1 MGKILKKLHSQ
12 RGETMLMA
20 LLLFLVG
27 VMVSAVILAAA
38 ISAESDAK
46 AAREEQQAYLTVSSA
61 AELFRD
67 AIQSGDSGGYREIV
81 TKTYAYNYWGGAYL
95 YDTKTEKQNASGPF
109 SEIFNNVI
117 PKLLESPTTF
127 RKPYTLSMDGLEDV
141 TMELS
146 IQPKQGD
153 NDQFTLTAV
162 FYNDPEGDH
171 PCRMTVRF
179 TGTTTVENTDWAD
192 DYTGNHY
199 YATTTKIKWTF
210 KIIERP
216 RTQTGD

>member
-67 AIQSGDSGGYREIV
+67 AIQSGSGGYREIV
-81 TKTYAYNYWGGAYL
+81 TKTYSGTQLQG
-95 YDTKTEKQNASGPF
+95 TKTEKQNASGPF

-117 PKLLESPTTF
+117 PTLLKSPSTYQ
-127 RKPYTLSMDGLEDV
+127 KPFTLSMDGLEDV

-153 NDQFTLTAV
+153 NDQFILTAV
-162 FYNDPEGDH
+162 FYNDPEGKH
-171 PCRMTVRF
+171 PCKMTLTALGVK
-179 TGTTTVENTDWAD
+179 TISTEQKW
-192 DYTGNHY
+192 GNY
-199 YATTTKIKWTF
+199 WEQYEATTTEIKWSQLT
-210 KIIERP
+210 ITRP
-216 RTQTGD
+216 RTKTGD

>member
-1 MGKILKKLHSQ
+1 MEKLLRKFHSQ

-67 AIQSGDSGGYREIV
+67 AIRSDSGGYREIV
-81 TKTYAYNYWGGAYL
+81 TETYSGTQLQG
-95 YDTKTEKQNASGPF
+95 TKTEKQNASGPF

-117 PKLLESPTTF
+117 PTLLTSPTTF
-127 RKPYTLSMDGLEDV
+127 RKTYTLSMTGLEDV
-141 TMELS
+141 TMELT
-146 IQPKQGD
+146 IQPKQED
-153 NDQFTLTAV
+153 NTQFTLTAV
-162 FYNDPEGDH
+162 FYNDTEGKH
-171 PCRMTVRF
+171 PCQMTVGF
-179 TGTTTVENTDWAD
+179 GGTTNVKYTDWGD

-199 YATTTKIKWTF
+199 YATTTEIKWDQPT
-210 KIIERP
+210 ITRP
-216 RTQTGD
+216 RTQTGG

>member
-46 AAREEQQAYLTVSSA
+46 AAREEQQAYLTVRSA

-67 AIQSGDSGGYREIV
+67 AIQSGSGGYREIV
-81 TKTYAYNYWGGAYL
+81 TKTYSGTQLQG
-95 YDTKTEKQNASGPF
+95 TKTEKQNASGPF
-109 SEIFNNVI
+109 SEIFNKVI
-117 PKLLESPTTF
+117 PTLLKSPSTYQ
-127 RKPYTLSMDGLEDV
+127 KPFTLSMDGLEDV

-171 PCRMTVRF
+171 PCRMTVTF
-179 TGTTTVENTDWAD
+179 TGETTQTPTDWYPVS
-192 DYTGNHY
+192 YTHLTLP
-199 YATTTKIKWTF
+199 TTC
-210 KIIERP
+210 
-216 RTQTGD
+216 DV

>member
-67 AIQSGDSGGYREIV
+67 AIQSGSGGYREIV
-81 TKTYAYNYWGGAYL
+81 TKTYSGTQLQG
-95 YDTKTEKQNASGPF
+95 TKTEKRNASGPF

-117 PKLLESPTTF
+117 PTLLKSPSTYQ
-127 RKPYTLSMDGLEDV
+127 KSYTLSMAGMEDV
-141 TMELS
+141 TMEFS

-153 NDQFTLTAV
+153 NDQFMLTAV
-162 FYNDPEGDH
+162 FYNDPEGKH
-171 PCRMTVRF
+171 PCKMTLTALGVK
-179 TGTTTVENTDWAD
+179 TISTEQKW
-192 DYTGNHY
+192 GNY
-199 YATTTKIKWTF
+199 WEQYEATTTEMKWSQLT
-210 KIIERP
+210 ITRP
-216 RTQTGD
+216 RTKTGD

>member
-67 AIQSGDSGGYREIV
+67 AIQSGSGRYREIV
-81 TKTYAYNYWGGAYL
+81 TKTYSGTQLQG
-95 YDTKTEKQNASGPF
+95 TKTEKQNASGPF
-109 SEIFNNVI
+109 SEIFNKVI
-117 PKLLESPTTF
+117 PPLLKSPSTYQ
-127 RKPYTLSMDGLEDV
+127 KPFTLSMDGLEDV

-153 NDQFTLTAV
+153 NDQLTLTAV

-171 PCRMTVRF
+171 PCRMTVTF
-179 TGTTTVENTDWAD
+179 TGETTQTPTDWYD
-192 DYTGNHY
+192 SGLRYE
-199 YATTTKIKWTF
+199 ATTTEIKWTGAT
-210 KIIERP
+210 ITRP
-216 RTQTGD
+216 RTQTGG

>member
-67 AIQSGDSGGYREIV
+67 AIRSDSGGYREIV
-81 TKTYAYNYWGGAYL
+81 TETYSGTQLQG
-95 YDTKTEKQNASGPF
+95 TKTEKQNASGPF
-109 SEIFNNVI
+109 SEIFNKVI
-117 PKLLESPTTF
+117 PPLLKSPSTYQ
-127 RKPYTLSMDGLEDV
+127 KPFTLSMDGLEDV

-171 PCRMTVRF
+171 PCRMTVTF
-179 TGTTTVENTDWAD
+179 IGKTTKTPTYWYDSGLRYE
-192 DYTGNHY
+192 
-199 YATTTKIKWTF
+199 ATTTEIKWSQST
-210 KIIERP
+210 ITRP
-216 RTQTGD
+216 RTKTGG

>member
-1 MGKILKKLHSQ
+1 MEKLLRKFHSQ

-67 AIQSGDSGGYREIV
+67 AIQSGNSGGYREIV
-81 TKTYAYNYWGGAYL
+81 TKTYSDAQLQG
-95 YDTKTEKQNASGPF
+95 TKTEKQNASGPF

-117 PKLLESPTTF
+117 PTLLTSPTTF
-127 RKPYTLSMDGLEDV
+127 RKTYTLSMDGLEDV

-171 PCRMTVRF
+171 PCRMTVTF
-179 TGTTTVENTDWAD
+179 TGETTQTPTDWYD
-192 DYTGNHY
+192 SGLRYE
-199 YATTTKIKWTF
+199 ATTTEIKWTGAT
-210 KIIERP
+210 ITRP
-216 RTQTGD
+216 RTQTGG

>member
-67 AIQSGDSGGYREIV
+67 AIKSGSGRYREIV
-81 TKTYAYNYWGGAYL
+81 TKTYSGTQLQG
-95 YDTKTEKQNASGPF
+95 TKTEKQNASGPF

-117 PKLLESPTTF
+117 PTLLTSPTTF
-127 RKPYTLSMDGLEDV
+127 RKTYTLSMTGLEDV
-141 TMELS
+141 TMELT
-146 IQPKQGD
+146 IQPKQED
-153 NDQFTLTAV
+153 NTQFTLTAV
-162 FYNDPEGDH
+162 FYNDTEGKH
-171 PCRMTVRF
+171 PCQMTVGF
-179 TGTTTVENTDWAD
+179 GGTTNVKYTDWGD

-199 YATTTKIKWTF
+199 YATTTEIKWDQPT
-210 KIIERP
+210 ITRP
-216 RTQTGD
+216 RTKTGG

>member
-67 AIQSGDSGGYREIV
+67 AIQSGSGRYREIV
-81 TKTYAYNYWGGAYL
+81 TKTYVYTYWGSYL
-95 YDTKTEKQNASGPF
+95 TESKTEKQNASGPF
-109 SEIFNNVI
+109 SEIFNKVI
-117 PKLLESPTTF
+117 PPLLKSPSTYQ
-127 RKPYTLSMDGLEDV
+127 KPFTLSMDGLEDV

-171 PCRMTVRF
+171 PCRMTVTF
-179 TGTTTVENTDWAD
+179 IGKTTKTPTYWYDSGLRYE
-192 DYTGNHY
+192 
-199 YATTTKIKWTF
+199 ATTTEIKWSQST
-210 KIIERP
+210 ITRP
-216 RTQTGD
+216 RTQTGG

>member
-1 MGKILKKLHSQ
+1 MEKLLRKFHSQ

-67 AIQSGDSGGYREIV
+67 AIQSGKSGSSGGYREIV
-81 TKTYAYNYWGGAYL
+81 TKTYSGTQLQG
-95 YDTKTEKQNASGPF
+95 TKTEKQNASGPF
-109 SEIFNNVI
+109 SDIFNNVI
-117 PKLLESPTTF
+117 PTLLTSPTTF
-127 RKPYTLSMDGLEDV
+127 RKTYTLSMDGLEDV

-171 PCRMTVRF
+171 PCRMTVTF
-179 TGTTTVENTDWAD
+179 TGETTQTPTDWYD
-192 DYTGNHY
+192 SGLRYE
-199 YATTTKIKWTF
+199 ATTTEIKWTGAT
-210 KIIERP
+210 ITRP
-216 RTQTGD
+216 RTQTGG

>member
-67 AIQSGDSGGYREIV
+67 AIQSGSGRYQEIV
-81 TKTYAYNYWGGAYL
+81 TKTYSGTQLQG
-95 YDTKTEKQNASGPF
+95 TKTEKQNASGPF
-109 SEIFNNVI
+109 SEIFNKVI
-117 PKLLESPTTF
+117 PTLLKSPSTYQ
-127 RKPYTLSMDGLEDV
+127 KPFTLSMDGLEDV

-153 NDQFTLTAV
+153 NDQFILTAV
-162 FYNDPEGDH
+162 FYNDPEGKH
-171 PCRMTVRF
+171 PCKMTLTALGVK
-179 TGTTTVENTDWAD
+179 TISTEQKW
-192 DYTGNHY
+192 GNY
-199 YATTTKIKWTF
+199 WEQYEATTTEIKWSQLT
-210 KIIERP
+210 ITRP
-216 RTQTGD
+216 RTQTGG

>member
-1 MGKILKKLHSQ
+1 MEKLLKKLHSQ

-67 AIQSGDSGGYREIV
+67 SIQSGSGGYREIV
-81 TKTYAYNYWGGAYL
+81 AKTYSGTQLQG
-95 YDTKTEKQNASGPF
+95 TKTEKQNASGPF

-117 PKLLESPTTF
+117 PTLLKSPSTYQ
-127 RKPYTLSMDGLEDV
+127 KPFTLSMDGLEDV

>member
-67 AIQSGDSGGYREIV
+67 AIKSGSGRYREIV
-81 TKTYAYNYWGGAYL
+81 TKTYSGTQLQG
-95 YDTKTEKQNASGPF
+95 TKTEKQNASGPF

-117 PKLLESPTTF
+117 PTLLKSPSTYQ
-127 RKPYTLSMDGLEDV
+127 KPFTLSMDGLEDV

-171 PCRMTVRF
+171 PCRMTVTF
-179 TGTTTVENTDWAD
+179 TGETTQTPTDWYD
-192 DYTGNHY
+192 SGLRYE
-199 YATTTKIKWTF
+199 ATTTEIKWTGAT
-210 KIIERP
+210 ITRP
-216 RTQTGD
+216 RTKTGG

>member
-67 AIQSGDSGGYREIV
+67 AIQSGSGGYREIV
-81 TKTYAYNYWGGAYL
+81 TKTYSGTQLQG
-95 YDTKTEKQNASGPF
+95 TKTEKQNASGPF
-109 SEIFNNVI
+109 SEIFNKVI
-117 PKLLESPTTF
+117 PTLLKSPSTYQ
-127 RKPYTLSMDGLEDV
+127 KPFTLSMDGLEDV

-153 NDQFTLTAV
+153 NDQFILTAV
-162 FYNDPEGDH
+162 FYNDPEGKH
-171 PCRMTVRF
+171 PCKMTVRF
-179 TGTTTVENTDWAD
+179 TGATTVENTDWAD

-210 KIIERP
+210 KTIERP
-216 RTQTGD
+216 RTQTGG

>member
-1 MGKILKKLHSQ
+1 MEKLLRKFHSQ

-67 AIQSGDSGGYREIV
+67 SIQSGSGGYREIV
-81 TKTYAYNYWGGAYL
+81 TKTYSGTQLQG
-95 YDTKTEKQNASGPF
+95 TKTEKQNASGPF

-117 PKLLESPTTF
+117 PTLLKSPSTYQ
-127 RKPYTLSMDGLEDV
+127 KPFTLSMDGLEDV

-171 PCRMTVRF
+171 PCRMTVTF
-179 TGTTTVENTDWAD
+179 TGETTQTPTDWYD
-192 DYTGNHY
+192 SGLRYE
-199 YATTTKIKWTF
+199 ATTTEIKWTGAT
-210 KIIERP
+210 ITRP
-216 RTQTGD
+216 RTQTGG

>member
-67 AIQSGDSGGYREIV
+67 AIRSDSGGYREIV
-81 TKTYAYNYWGGAYL
+81 TETYSGTQLQG
-95 YDTKTEKQNASGPF
+95 TKTEKQNASGPF
-109 SEIFNNVI
+109 SEIFNKVI
-117 PKLLESPTTF
+117 PPLLKSPSTYQ
-127 RKPYTLSMDGLEDV
+127 KPFTLSMDGLADV
-141 TMELS
+141 TMALY

-171 PCRMTVRF
+171 PCRMTVTF
-179 TGTTTVENTDWAD
+179 IGKTTKTPTYWYDSGLRYE
-192 DYTGNHY
+192 
-199 YATTTKIKWTF
+199 ATTTEIKWSQST
-210 KIIERP
+210 ITRP
-216 RTQTGD
+216 RTQTGG

>member
-1 MGKILKKLHSQ
+1 MEKLLKKLHSQ

-67 AIQSGDSGGYREIV
+67 AIQSGSGGYREIV
-81 TKTYAYNYWGGAYL
+81 TKTYSGTQLQG
-95 YDTKTEKQNASGPF
+95 TKTEKQNASGPF
-109 SEIFNNVI
+109 SEIFNKVI
-117 PKLLESPTTF
+117 PPLLKSPSTYQ
-127 RKPYTLSMDGLEDV
+127 KPFTLSMDGLEDV

-216 RTQTGD
+216 RTQTGG

>member
-1 MGKILKKLHSQ
+1 MEKLLKKLHSQ

-67 AIQSGDSGGYREIV
+67 SIQSGSGGYREIV
-81 TKTYAYNYWGGAYL
+81 TKTNSGTQLQG
-95 YDTKTEKQNASGPF
+95 TKTEKQNASGPF

-117 PKLLESPTTF
+117 PTLLKSPSTYQ
-127 RKPYTLSMDGLEDV
+127 KPFTLSMDGLEDV

>member
-38 ISAESDAK
+38 ISAESDA
-46 AAREEQQAYLTVSSA
+46 VSSA

-81 TKTYAYNYWGGAYL
+81 TKTYSGTQLQG
-95 YDTKTEKQNASGPF
+95 TKTEKQNASGPF

-117 PKLLESPTTF
+117 PTLLTSPTTF
-127 RKPYTLSMDGLEDV
+127 RKTYTLSMDGLEDV

-153 NDQFTLTAV
+153 NTQFTLTAV
-162 FYNDPEGDH
+162 FYNDTEGKH
-171 PCRMTVRF
+171 PCQMTVGF
-179 TGTTTVENTDWAD
+179 GGTTNVKYTDWGD

-199 YATTTKIKWTF
+199 YATTTEIKWDQPT
-210 KIIERP
+210 ITRP
-216 RTQTGD
+216 RTQTGG

>member
-1 MGKILKKLHSQ
+1 MEKLLKKLHSQ

-67 AIQSGDSGGYREIV
+67 AIRSGGSGGYREIV
-81 TKTYAYNYWGGAYL
+81 TKTYSGTQLQG
-95 YDTKTEKQNASGPF
+95 TKTEKQNASGPF
-109 SEIFNNVI
+109 SEIFNKVI
-117 PKLLESPTTF
+117 PSLLKSPSTYQ
-127 RKPYTLSMDGLEDV
+127 KPFTLSMDGLEDV

-153 NDQFTLTAV
+153 NSQFILTAV

-171 PCRMTVRF
+171 PCQMTVRF

-216 RTQTGD
+216 RTKTGD

>member
-1 MGKILKKLHSQ
+1 MGKLLKKLHSQ

-67 AIQSGDSGGYREIV
+67 AIQSGSGGYREIV
-81 TKTYAYNYWGGAYL
+81 TKTYSGTQLQG
-95 YDTKTEKQNASGPF
+95 TKTEKQNASGPF
-109 SEIFNNVI
+109 SEIFNKVI
-117 PKLLESPTTF
+117 PSLLKSPSTYQ
-127 RKPYTLSMDGLEDV
+127 KPFTLSMDGLEDV

-146 IQPKQGD
+146 IQPQQGN
-153 NDQFTLTAV
+153 NDVFDLVAV
-162 FYNDPEGDH
+162 FYNDPEGKH
-171 PCRMTVRF
+171 PCQMTVRF

-199 YATTTKIKWTF
+199 YATTTEIKWT
-210 KIIERP
+210 IVAITRP
-216 RTQTGD
+216 RTRTGD

>member
-1 MGKILKKLHSQ
+1 MEKLLRKFHSQ

-67 AIQSGDSGGYREIV
+67 AIQSGSGRYREIV
-81 TKTYAYNYWGGAYL
+81 TKTYSGTQLQG
-95 YDTKTEKQNASGPF
+95 TKTEKQNASGPF
-109 SEIFNNVI
+109 SEIFNKVI
-117 PKLLESPTTF
+117 PTLLKSPSTYQ
-127 RKPYTLSMDGLEDV
+127 KPFTLSMDGLEDV

-171 PCRMTVRF
+171 PCRMTVTF
-179 TGTTTVENTDWAD
+179 TGETTQTPTDWYD
-192 DYTGNHY
+192 SGLRYE
-199 YATTTKIKWTF
+199 ATTTEIKWTGAT
-210 KIIERP
+210 ITRP
-216 RTQTGD
+216 RTQTGG

>member
-67 AIQSGDSGGYREIV
+67 AIRSGNSGGYREIV
-81 TKTYAYNYWGGAYL
+81 TKTYSDAQLQG
-95 YDTKTEKQNASGPF
+95 TKTEKQNASGPF

-117 PKLLESPTTF
+117 PTLLTSPTTF
-127 RKPYTLSMDGLEDV
+127 RKTYTLSMDGLEDV

-153 NDQFTLTAV
+153 NDQFILTAV

-171 PCRMTVRF
+171 PCRMTVTF
-179 TGTTTVENTDWAD
+179 TGETTQTPTDWYD
-192 DYTGNHY
+192 SGLRYE
-199 YATTTKIKWTF
+199 ATTTEIKWTGAT
-210 KIIERP
+210 ITRP
-216 RTQTGD
+216 RTQTGG

>member
-1 MGKILKKLHSQ
+1 
-12 RGETMLMA
+12 MLMA

-67 AIQSGDSGGYREIV
+67 AIQSGSGGYREIV
-81 TKTYAYNYWGGAYL
+81 TKTYSGTQLQG
-95 YDTKTEKQNASGPF
+95 TKTEKQNASGPF

-117 PKLLESPTTF
+117 PTLLTSPTTF
-127 RKPYTLSMDGLEDV
+127 RKTYTLSMDGLEDV

-171 PCRMTVRF
+171 PCRMTVTF
-179 TGTTTVENTDWAD
+179 TGETTQTPTDWYD
-192 DYTGNHY
+192 SGLRYE
-199 YATTTKIKWTF
+199 ATTTEIKWTGAT
-210 KIIERP
+210 ITRP
-216 RTQTGD
+216 RTQTGG

>member
-67 AIQSGDSGGYREIV
+67 AIRSDSGGYREIV
-81 TKTYAYNYWGGAYL
+81 TKTYSDAQLQG
-95 YDTKTEKQNASGPF
+95 TKTEKQNASGPF

-117 PKLLESPTTF
+117 PTLLKSPSTYQ
-127 RKPYTLSMDGLEDV
+127 KPFTLSMDGLEDV

-171 PCRMTVRF
+171 PCRMTVTF
-179 TGTTTVENTDWAD
+179 IGKTTKTPTYWYDSSLRYE
-192 DYTGNHY
+192 
-199 YATTTKIKWTF
+199 ATTTEIKWSQST
-210 KIIERP
+210 ITRP
-216 RTQTGD
+216 RTQTGG

>member
-1 MGKILKKLHSQ
+1 MDKILKKLHSQ

-81 TKTYAYNYWGGAYL
+81 TKTYSGTQLQG
-95 YDTKTEKQNASGPF
+95 TKTEKQNASGPF
-109 SEIFNNVI
+109 SEIFNKVI
-117 PKLLESPTTF
+117 PSLLKSPSTYQ
-127 RKPYTLSMDGLEDV
+127 KPFTLSMDGLEDV

-146 IQPKQGD
+146 IQPQQGN
-153 NDQFTLTAV
+153 NDVFDLAAV
-162 FYNDPEGDH
+162 FYNDPEGKH
-171 PCRMTVRF
+171 PCQMTVRF

-199 YATTTKIKWTF
+199 YATTTEIKWT
-210 KIIERP
+210 IVAITRP
-216 RTQTGD
+216 RTRTGD

>member
-67 AIQSGDSGGYREIV
+67 AIRSGSGGYREIV
-81 TKTYAYNYWGGAYL
+81 TKTYAYTYWGSYL
-95 YDTKTEKQNASGPF
+95 TESKTEKQNASGPF

-117 PKLLESPTTF
+117 PTLLTSPTTF
-127 RKPYTLSMDGLEDV
+127 RKTYTLSMTGLEDV

-153 NDQFTLTAV
+153 NSQFILTAV

-171 PCRMTVRF
+171 PCRMTVTF
-179 TGTTTVENTDWAD
+179 TGETTQTPTYWYDSGLRYE
-192 DYTGNHY
+192 
-199 YATTTKIKWTF
+199 ATTTEIKWTGATTT
-210 KIIERP
+210 RP
-216 RTQTGD
+216 RTQTGG

>member
-1 MGKILKKLHSQ
+1 MEKLLKKLHSQ

-67 AIQSGDSGGYREIV
+67 SIQSGSGGYREIV
-81 TKTYAYNYWGGAYL
+81 TKTYSGTQLQG
-95 YDTKTEKQNASGPF
+95 TKTEKQNASGPF

-117 PKLLESPTTF
+117 PTLLKSPSTYQ
-127 RKPYTLSMDGLEDV
+127 KPFTLSMDGLEDV

>member
-1 MGKILKKLHSQ
+1 MEKLLKKLHSQ

-67 AIQSGDSGGYREIV
+67 SIQSGSGGYREIV
-81 TKTYAYNYWGGAYL
+81 TKTYSGTQLQG
-95 YDTKTEKQNASGPF
+95 TKTEKQNASGPF

-117 PKLLESPTTF
+117 PTLLKSPTTF
-127 RKPYTLSMDGLEDV
+127 RKTYTLSMDGLEDV

-171 PCRMTVRF
+171 PCRMTVTF
-179 TGTTTVENTDWAD
+179 TGETTQTPTDWYD
-192 DYTGNHY
+192 SGLRYE
-199 YATTTKIKWTF
+199 ATTTEIKWTGAT
-210 KIIERP
+210 ITRP
-216 RTQTGD
+216 RTQTGG

>member
-67 AIQSGDSGGYREIV
+67 AIQSGSGGYREIV
-81 TKTYAYNYWGGAYL
+81 TKTYVYTYWGSYL
-95 YDTKTEKQNASGPF
+95 TESKTEKQNASGPF

-117 PKLLESPTTF
+117 PTLLTSPTTF
-127 RKPYTLSMDGLEDV
+127 RKTYTLSMTGLEDV

-153 NDQFTLTAV
+153 NSQFILTAV

-171 PCRMTVRF
+171 PCRMTVTF
-179 TGTTTVENTDWAD
+179 TGETTQTPTDWYD
-192 DYTGNHY
+192 SGLRYE
-199 YATTTKIKWTF
+199 ATTTEIKWTGAT
-210 KIIERP
+210 ITRP
-216 RTQTGD
+216 RTQTGG

>member
-67 AIQSGDSGGYREIV
+67 AIRSDSGGYREIV
-81 TKTYAYNYWGGAYL
+81 TETYSGTQLQG
-95 YDTKTEKQNASGPF
+95 TKTEKQNASGPF

-117 PKLLESPTTF
+117 PTLLTSPTTF
-127 RKPYTLSMDGLEDV
+127 RKTYTLSMTGLEDV

-171 PCRMTVRF
+171 PCRMTVTF
-179 TGTTTVENTDWAD
+179 TGETTKTPTDWYD
-192 DYTGNHY
+192 SGLRYE
-199 YATTTKIKWTF
+199 ATTTEIKWSQST
-210 KIIERP
+210 ITRP
-216 RTQTGD
+216 RTKTGG

>member
-67 AIQSGDSGGYREIV
+67 AIQSGSGGYREIV
-81 TKTYAYNYWGGAYL
+81 TKTYSGTQLQG
-95 YDTKTEKQNASGPF
+95 TKTEKQNASGPF

-117 PKLLESPTTF
+117 PTLLKSPSTYQ
-127 RKPYTLSMDGLEDV
+127 KPFTLSMDGLEDV
-141 TMELS
+141 SMELS

-153 NDQFTLTAV
+153 NNQFTLTAV

-171 PCRMTVRF
+171 PCRMTVTF
-179 TGTTTVENTDWAD
+179 TGETTKTPTDWYD
-192 DYTGNHY
+192 SGLRYE
-199 YATTTKIKWTF
+199 ATTTEIKWTGAT
-210 KIIERP
+210 ITRP

>member
-1 MGKILKKLHSQ
+1 MEKLLRKFHSQ

-67 AIQSGDSGGYREIV
+67 AIQSGSGGYREIV
-81 TKTYAYNYWGGAYL
+81 TKTYSGTQLQG
-95 YDTKTEKQNASGPF
+95 TKTEKQNASGPF

-117 PKLLESPTTF
+117 PTLLTSPTTF
-127 RKPYTLSMDGLEDV
+127 RKTYTLSMDGLEDV

-171 PCRMTVRF
+171 PCRMTVTF
-179 TGTTTVENTDWAD
+179 TGETTQTPTDWYD
-192 DYTGNHY
+192 SGLRYE
-199 YATTTKIKWTF
+199 ATTTEIKWTGAT
-210 KIIERP
+210 ITRP
-216 RTQTGD
+216 RTQTGG

>member
-67 AIQSGDSGGYREIV
+67 AIQSGSGRYREIV
-81 TKTYAYNYWGGAYL
+81 TKTYSGTQLQG
-95 YDTKTEKQNASGPF
+95 TKTEKQNASGPF

-117 PKLLESPTTF
+117 PTLLTSPTTF
-127 RKPYTLSMDGLEDV
+127 RKTYTLSMDGLEDV

-146 IQPKQGD
+146 IQPKQED
-153 NDQFTLTAV
+153 NTQFTLTAV
-162 FYNDPEGDH
+162 FYNDTEGKH
-171 PCRMTVRF
+171 PCQMTVGF
-179 TGTTTVENTDWAD
+179 GGTTNVKYTDWGD

-199 YATTTKIKWTF
+199 YATTTEIKWTGAT
-210 KIIERP
+210 ITRP
-216 RTQTGD
+216 RTQTGG

>member
-1 MGKILKKLHSQ
+1 MEKLLKKLHSQ

-67 AIQSGDSGGYREIV
+67 ALQSGSGGYREIV
-81 TKTYAYNYWGGAYL
+81 TKTYSGTQLQG
-95 YDTKTEKQNASGPF
+95 TKTEKQNASGPF
-109 SEIFNNVI
+109 SEIFNKVI
-117 PKLLESPTTF
+117 PTLLKSPSTYQ
-127 RKPYTLSMDGLEDV
+127 KPFTLSMDGLEDV

-153 NDQFTLTAV
+153 NDQFILTAV
-162 FYNDPEGDH
+162 FYNDPEGKH
-171 PCRMTVRF
+171 PCKMTLTALGVK
-179 TGTTTVENTDWAD
+179 TVSTEQKW
-192 DYTGNHY
+192 GNY
-199 YATTTKIKWTF
+199 WEQYEATTTEMKWSQLT
-210 KIIERP
+210 ITRP
-216 RTQTGD
+216 RTQTGG

>member
-1 MGKILKKLHSQ
+1 MEKLLRKLHSQ

-67 AIQSGDSGGYREIV
+67 ALQSGSGGYQEIV
-81 TKTYAYNYWGGAYL
+81 TKTYWGTQL
-95 YDTKTEKQNASGPF
+95 QETKTEEQNASGPF

-117 PKLLESPTTF
+117 PTLLTSPTTF
-127 RKPYTLSMDGLEDV
+127 QKTYTLRMTGLDDV

-162 FYNDPEGDH
+162 FYNDPEGKH
-171 PCRMTVRF
+171 PCKMTLTALGVK
-179 TGTTTVENTDWAD
+179 TVSTEQKW
-192 DYTGNHY
+192 GNY
-199 YATTTKIKWTF
+199 WEQYKATTTEIKWSQLT
-210 KIIERP
+210 ITRP

>member
-67 AIQSGDSGGYREIV
+67 AIRSGSGGYREIV
-81 TKTYAYNYWGGAYL
+81 TKTYSGTQLQG
-95 YDTKTEKQNASGPF
+95 TKTEKQNASGPF

-117 PKLLESPTTF
+117 PTLLTSPTTF
-127 RKPYTLSMDGLEDV
+127 RKTYTLSMTGLEDV
-141 TMELS
+141 TMELT
-146 IQPKQGD
+146 IQPKQED
-153 NDQFTLTAV
+153 NTQFTLTAV

-171 PCRMTVRF
+171 PCRMTVTF
-179 TGTTTVENTDWAD
+179 TGETTQTPTDWYD
-192 DYTGNHY
+192 SGLRYE
-199 YATTTKIKWTF
+199 ATTTEIKWTGAT
-210 KIIERP
+210 ITRP
-216 RTQTGD
+216 RTKTGG

>member
-1 MGKILKKLHSQ
+1 MEKLLRKFHSQ

-67 AIQSGDSGGYREIV
+67 AIQSGNSGGYREIV
-81 TKTYAYNYWGGAYL
+81 TKTYSGTQLQG
-95 YDTKTEKQNASGPF
+95 TKTEKQNASGPF
-109 SEIFNNVI
+109 SEIFNKVI
-117 PKLLESPTTF
+117 PTLLKSPSTYQ
-127 RKPYTLSMDGLEDV
+127 KPFTLSMDGLEDV

-171 PCRMTVRF
+171 PCRMTVTF
-179 TGTTTVENTDWAD
+179 TGETTKTPTDWYD
-192 DYTGNHY
+192 SGLRYE
-199 YATTTKIKWTF
+199 ATTTEIKWTGAT
-210 KIIERP
+210 ITRP
-216 RTQTGD
+216 RTQTGG